1 MRRSILAAAAATT
14 LAALA
19 VSGAASAQTTIR
31 PGQTVNGELTSRD
44 PVWADD
50 NTRVD
55 CYVLQ
60 TTRGQSYQIDYRSTV
75 FDPFLVVGI
84 GRDCMAIHTAFD
96 DDGGG
101 GLNSRLTITGDGQV
115 WYIRAN
121 AIKATSSTPEM
132 GAYSLSVSGESAPAP
147 SRPVGKPPA
156 GGGSTPPSTNNNRN
170 NNSNSSGAGQFAGM
184 QRPTDPQERYTWDVI
199 CSAVDTVALIESA
212 GELSDDALM
221 AWVNESAV
229 LHEAASA
236 SARAIGKTEEQMSD
250 EAATYGAAYYADGS
264 TLLTEIPPMELRAA
278 CLAVAPR

>member
-1 MRRSILAAAAATT
+1 MRRSILAAAAATVF
-14 LAALA
+14 ASLA
-19 VSGAASAQTTIR
+19 VAGAASAQTTIR

-44 PVWADD
+44 ARWDGD
-50 NTRVD
+50 NTPMD

-60 TTRGQSYQIDYRSTV
+60 TTAGQSYVIDYRSDA
-75 FDPFLVVGI
+75 FDAFLAI
-84 GRDCMAIHTAFD
+84 GRGRNCQGGNHTAFD
-96 DDGGG
+96 DDSGG
-101 GLNSRLTITGDGQV
+101 GLHSRLTLPGDGQV
-115 WYIRAN
+115 WFIRAN
-121 AIKATSSTPEM
+121 AIAETSA
-132 GAYSLSVSGESAPAP
+132 GAYSLAVSGAAAPAP

-156 GGGSTPPSTNNNRN
+156 GGGSAPPANNNN
-170 NNSNSSGAGQFAGM
+170 NNNSGAGQFAGM

-236 SARAIGKTEEQMSD
+236 SARAIGKTEDQMSN

-264 TLLTEIPPMELRAA
+264 TLLTDVPPMELRAA